1 MCVELK
7 YVSPFTDPA
16 RLASPSPLSR
26 LITLMEA
33 TKATGEGADTRTRAR
48 STSDNTMVIRLPGL
62 RASLEKI
69 KYEWEPPIFRGKLQD
84 YAARRDDGMGLL
96 HANTHIRRNTH
107 THAVDCCVLLRSLSV
122 VFLLHGL
129 EEGGEG

>member
-1 MCVELK
+1 
-7 YVSPFTDPA
+7 
-16 RLASPSPLSR
+16 
-26 LITLMEA
+26 ME
-33 TKATGEGADTRTRAR
+33 TIKAIGEGADTRTCTQ

-96 HANTHIRRNTH
+96 HANTRAHML
-107 THAVDCCVLLRSLSV
+107 DCCVLLRSLSV